1 MTTTTATTAM
11 IQNSEPRLSNV
22 GGHTPTS
29 RKNVVRIVEE
39 RSSEREDCVGGQ
51 SSVMLCDEND
61 FLSANDTTLAISKN
75 DRNSNI
81 FDEVTF
87 RKMLKVK
94 HKNVFILQL
103 DLDKNK
109 NTILKSD
116 FFFGFY
122 KSWNTQWFLVG
133 SN

>member
-1 MTTTTATTAM
+1 MT
-11 IQNSEPRLSNV
+11 S
-22 GGHTPTS
+22 
-29 RKNVVRIVEE
+29 VRQQYFSKRRRHE
-39 RSSEREDCVGGQ
+39 SSHFPSGSGYY
-51 SSVMLCDEND
+51 
-61 FLSANDTTLAISKN
+61 
-75 DRNSNI
+75 

-116 FFFGFY
+116 FCFGFY
-122 KSWNTQWFLVG
+122 KNWNTQWFLVG

>member
-1 MTTTTATTAM
+1 MEDGRCDVCATT
-11 IQNSEPRLSNV
+11 I
-22 GGHTPTS
+22 
-29 RKNVVRIVEE
+29 IF
-39 RSSEREDCVGGQ
+39 
-51 SSVMLCDEND
+51 
-61 FLSANDTTLAISKN
+61 FLSADNTTLAISKN

-109 NTILKSD
+109 
-116 FFFGFY
+116 
-122 KSWNTQWFLVG
+122 TQF
-133 SN
+133 